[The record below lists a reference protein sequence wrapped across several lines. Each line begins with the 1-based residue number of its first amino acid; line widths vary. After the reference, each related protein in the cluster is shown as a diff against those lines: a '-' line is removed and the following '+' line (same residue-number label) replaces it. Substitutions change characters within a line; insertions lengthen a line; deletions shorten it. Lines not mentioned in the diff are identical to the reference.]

1 LISDATRAVSRALS
15 RALPKD
21 SRMPKMPD
29 SDLAAILD
37 AKIHNALGYQ
47 GGRLAQERRQA
58 ERYYKGEVFGN
69 EIEGRSQVVSH
80 DVAEAVD
87 SMMPSLMRIF
97 ASGDQVVRFNPTGP
111 EDEDAADQATDYVN
125 WIWNQ
130 QNEGFANFYAWFK
143 DALMK
148 KTGAVKIWWDESEDI
163 TRETYQG
170 LSDAELQILALDPG
184 IEIIEHDEYPDPSVA
199 LGEVPASPA
208 AAGESAP
215 EVPTAFP
222 LAPPAPGA
230 AVLPGAAQET
240 LPPPMLHDIVLR
252 RTIRDGRVRVQP
264 LPPDELL
271 IDRRAVSLD
280 EAPFVAHRVKR
291 TISELIEMGYPK
303 AKVIDLAGD
312 DTADYSLER
321 LERFQD
327 EDEMPWRDDATLD
340 PTMREV
346 WITECYIRVDYDGD
360 GIAELRKVTVAGDG
374 AATILDNQ
382 EIDDHPFATLTP
394 IPMPHKFHGMSVA
407 DQTLDLQLIKSTLWR
422 GALDALYLSNAPQIG
437 AVEGQVNLDDLLNRR
452 PGGIVRIKDPAAL
465 VPIPT
470 APLGGDV
477 FTMIEY
483 IDSVREQRT
492 GVTRYNQG
500 LDADTLN
507 KTASGINAIQNA
519 AQQRLEL
526 IARVFAETG
535 VKRALRRVL
544 ELVCKHQQ
552 KPKIVRLRNR
562 WVAMDPRAWNDAMD
576 MTVSVGLGTGNRDQQ
591 VAQMTNLLQLDQ
603 QIVQMQGGVDGPLV
617 TVQNIYNK
625 LAKLIEAS
633 GLKNVASY
641 YSDPRSLPPRPPAP
655 PPVDPLAQQQMMMLR
670 NEQQRLAQA
679 PQIEAMK
686 ARVKAETEIKKAQIE
701 ATTAIEVA
709 RLRAGLDHDV
719 KLREQAIKVAQDRVG
734 AAQGGL
740 A

>member
-1 LISDATRAVSRALS
+1 M
-15 RALPKD
+15 K
-21 SRMPKMPD
+21 KMSD

-47 GGRLAQERRQA
+47 GGRLAQARRQA
-58 ERYYKGEVFGN
+58 ERYYKGEVLGN
-69 EIEGRSQVVSH
+69 EIEGRSQVVSR

-97 ASGDQVVRFNPTGP
+97 AAGDQVVRFNPSGP
-111 EDEDAADQATDYVN
+111 EDDDAAGQATDYVN

-143 DALMK
+143 DALLK
-148 KTGAVKIWWDESEDI
+148 KTGTVKIWWDESEDI
-163 TRETYQG
+163 TSETYQG
-170 LSDAELQILALDPG
+170 LSDTELQILVLDPG
-184 IEIIEHDEYPDPSVA
+184 VEIVEHDEYPDPSAA
-199 LGEVPASPA
+199 LS

-215 EVPTAFP
+215 SAAMDLGGAAPSVPAVGL
-222 LAPPAPGA
+222 LAPSAPGPAVA
-230 AVLPGAAQET
+230 AGAAR
-240 LPPPMLHDIVLR
+240 LPVPMLHDVVVR

-264 LPPDELL
+264 LPPDEFL

-291 TISELIEMGYPK
+291 TISELIEMGYAK

-312 DTADYSLER
+312 DGDDYGLER

-327 EDEMPWRDDATLD
+327 EDEMPWRGDSTLD

-346 WITECYIRVDYDGD
+346 WIIECYIRVDYDGD
-360 GIAELRKVTVAGDG
+360 GIAELRKVTVAGEG
-374 AATILDNQ
+374 AATILDN
-382 EIDDHPFATLTP
+382 EAVDDHPFAALTP
-394 IPMPHKFHGMSVA
+394 IPMPHKFHGMSIA
-407 DQTLDLQLIKSTLWR
+407 EQTLDLQLIKSTLWR
-422 GALDALYLSNAPQIG
+422 GALDALYLSNAPQMG

-452 PGGIVRIKDPAAL
+452 PGGIVRIKNPDAL

-483 IDSVREQRT
+483 IDTVREQRT

-500 LDADTLN
+500 LDPDTLN
-507 KTASGINAIQNA
+507 KTAFGINAIQNA

-535 VKRALRRVL
+535 VKRAFRRIL

-552 KPKIVRLRNR
+552 KPKIVRLRQR
-562 WVAMDPRAWNDAMD
+562 WVAMDPREWNDAMD

-591 VAQMTNLLQLDQ
+591 VSQIMSLLQLDQ

-617 TVQNIYNK
+617 TSQNIYNK
-625 LAKLIEAS
+625 LSKLVEAS
-633 GLKNVASY
+633 GLKTVGSY
-641 YSDPRSLPPRPPAP
+641 YTDPRSLPPRPPAP
-655 PPVDPLAQQQMMMLR
+655 PPVDPLAQQQQMALR
-670 NEQQRLAQA
+670 VEQQRVAQE
-679 PQIEAMK
+679 PQIAAMS
-686 ARVKAETEIKKAQIE
+686 ARVKAETEIRKAHIG
-701 ATTAIEVA
+701 AATAIEVA
-709 RLRAGLDHDV
+709 RLRAGLDHDL
-719 KLREQAIKVAQDRVG
+719 KLREQAIKVAQDSAG
-734 AAQGGL
+734 APSGGPT
-740 A
+740 

>member
-1 LISDATRAVSRALS
+1 
-15 RALPKD
+15 
-21 SRMPKMPD
+21 MPKMPD

-47 GGRLAQERRQA
+47 GGRLSQERRQA

-69 EIEGRSQVVSH
+69 EIEGRSHVVSH

-97 ASGDQVVRFNPTGP
+97 ASGDQVVRFNPSGP

-143 DALMK
+143 DALLK
-148 KTGAVKIWWDESEDI
+148 KIGTVKIWWDESEDI
-163 TRETYQG
+163 TRETYEG

-184 IEIIEHDEYPDPSVA
+184 IEIIEHDEYPDPSAA
-199 LGEVPASPA
+199 LGTALAAPA
-208 AAGESAP
+208 AATGESAP
-215 EVPTAFP
+215 DAAPDSGGAAPGGQAAVPP
-222 LAPPAPGA
+222 PPSAPGSAVAPGA
-230 AVLPGAAQET
+230 AQAM
-240 LPPPMLHDIVLR
+240 PPLPMLHDVVLR

-291 TISELIEMGYPK
+291 TISELIEMGYAR

-312 DTADYSLER
+312 DSADYSLER

-327 EDEMPWRDDATLD
+327 EDELPWRDDGVLD

-374 AATILDNQ
+374 TATILDNQ

-394 IPMPHKFHGMSVA
+394 IPMPHKFYGMSVA

-452 PGGIVRIKDPAAL
+452 PGGIVRIKDPTAL

-535 VKRALRRVL
+535 VKRAFRRVL

-591 VAQMTNLLQLDQ
+591 VALMTNLLQLDQ

-641 YSDPRSLPPRPPAP
+641 YSDPRGMPPRSPGPSSGP
-655 PPVDPLAQQQMMMLR
+655 PPVDPLVQQQQMALQL
-670 NEQQRLAQA
+670 EQQRIAQA

-686 ARVKAETEIKKAQIE
+686 AQVRAETEIRKAQIE
-701 ATTAIEVA
+701 AATALEVA
-709 RLRAGLDHDV
+709 RLRAGLDHDA
-719 KLREQAIKVAQDRVG
+719 KLREQAIKVAQD
-734 AAQGGL
+734 AATTGGQ

>member
-1 LISDATRAVSRALS
+1 
-15 RALPKD
+15 
-21 SRMPKMPD
+21 MPKMSD

-47 GGRLAQERRQA
+47 GGRLSQERRQA
-58 ERYYKGEVFGN
+58 ERYYKGDAFGN
-69 EIEGRSQVVSH
+69 EIEGRSQVVSR

-97 ASGDQVVRFNPTGP
+97 ASGDQVVRFNPSGP

-143 DALMK
+143 DALLK
-148 KTGAVKIWWDESEDI
+148 KTGTIKIWWDESEDI

-170 LSDAELQILALDPG
+170 LSDVEIQILALDPG
-184 IEIIEHDEYPDPSVA
+184 IEIVEHDEYPDPSMVVGA
-199 LGEVPASPA
+199 AAPASRAATGEPA
-208 AAGESAP
+208 PDGAPGSGGAAPG
-215 EVPTAFP
+215 VPVAVP
-222 LAPPAPGA
+222 LAPSAPGSAAAPGA
-230 AVLPGAAQET
+230 AQAS
-240 LPPPMLHDIVLR
+240 PPPAMLHDVVVR

-264 LPPDELL
+264 LPPDEFL
-271 IDRRAVSLD
+271 IDRRAVCLD
-280 EAPFVAHRVKR
+280 EVPFVAHRVKR
-291 TISELIEMGYPK
+291 TISELVEMGYPK

-312 DTADYSLER
+312 DVADYSLER

-327 EDEMPWRDDATLD
+327 EDEMPWRDDGTLD

-360 GIAELRKVTVAGDG
+360 GVAELRKVTLAGDG
-374 AATILDNQ
+374 AAAILDNQ
-382 EIDDHPFATLTP
+382 EIDDHPFATVTP

-407 DQTLDLQLIKSTLWR
+407 ELTLDLQLIKSTLWR
-422 GALDALYLSNAPQIG
+422 GALDALYLSNAPQMG

-452 PGGIVRIKDPAAL
+452 PGGIVRIKEPTSL

-492 GVTRYNQG
+492 GVSRYNQG
-500 LDADTLN
+500 LNPDTLN
-507 KTASGINAIQNA
+507 KTAFGINAIQNA

-535 VKRALRRVL
+535 VKRAFRRIL

-562 WVAMDPRAWNDAMD
+562 WVAMDPREWNDAMD

-591 VAQMTNLLQLDQ
+591 VSQMMNLLQLDQ
-603 QIVQMQGGVDGPLV
+603 QIVQLQGGVDGPLV
-617 TVQNIYNK
+617 TLQNIYNK
-625 LAKLIEAS
+625 LAKLVEAS

-641 YSDPRSLPPRPPAP
+641 YSDPRAMPPRPPGPSSGP
-655 PPVDPLAQQQMMMLR
+655 PLVDPLVQQQQTALQI
-670 NEQQRLAQA
+670 EQQRIAQA

-686 ARVKAETEIKKAQIE
+686 AQVRAETEIQKAHIE
-701 ATTAIEVA
+701 AATALEVA
-709 RLRAGLDHDV
+709 RLRAGLDHEV
-719 KLREQAIKVAQDRVG
+719 KLRNQAIKVAQD
-734 AAQGGL
+734 AATAGGQ